1 VWELAERTPRQGAQ
15 LRDDRR
21 RRKRRGMSFTLVEVF
36 GLDGEYAENQMNLSK
51 FCVKQRTIIVIEP
64 SNNGAGC
71 LSL

>member
-1 VWELAERTPRQGAQ
+1 
-15 LRDDRR
+15 
-21 RRKRRGMSFTLVEVF
+21 MSFTLVEVF